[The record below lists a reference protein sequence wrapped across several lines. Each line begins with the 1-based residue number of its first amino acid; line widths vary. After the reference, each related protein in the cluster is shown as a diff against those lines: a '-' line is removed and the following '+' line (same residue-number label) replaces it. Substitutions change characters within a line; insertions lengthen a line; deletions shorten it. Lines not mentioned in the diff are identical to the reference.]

1 MGCKKMRLGMSIRGL
16 GYHPAAW
23 RHPDVPADG
32 TLLVEHYV
40 RSARAAERGKID
52 LVFFADG
59 IGIRERDLP
68 RGSLARSGYEIVEME
83 PMTLLPALAMA
94 TERIGLV
101 ATASTTY
108 NEPYHIARKFATL
121 DLISKGRAGW
131 NVVTSWSE
139 AEARNFNRDRHLD
152 YETRYERAQEF
163 LEVVRGLWDS
173 WEPGAF
179 LFDKDAGRFFD
190 EAKVHPLDHVGPHFK
205 VRGPL
210 NVARMPQGHPVVFQ
224 AGASEQG
231 REIAAATADV
241 VYAVPDALDKARAYY
256 ADVKGRMDRY
266 GRDRDDLKIM
276 PALRPVVGRTREEA
290 RAKFE
295 QLQSLLDPLVGL
307 ARLHG
312 TFGDLSGH
320 PLDGPVPLEALGP
333 MELRSIGEA
342 RLARVREENL
352 TIRELYL
359 RVAGMGGFC
368 LVGTASD
375 IADVM
380 EQWIDEEGG
389 DGFNITPTHLPAG
402 CEDFVDLVVPELQR
416 RGRFRTDY
424 EGATLRENL
433 GLKPVVNRYS
443 RPRREA
449 DQGAGTQEERVAA
462 RRAAAGKDAGVAET
476 RR

>member
-1 MGCKKMRLGMSIRGL
+1 MVRKTMMHLGMSIRGL

-23 RHPDVPADG
+23 RHPEVPADG
-32 TLLVEHYV
+32 TLRIEHYV
-40 RSARAAERGKID
+40 RSAQAAERGKID
-52 LVFFADG
+52 LLFFADG

-83 PMTLLPALAMA
+83 PMTLLPALAMV
-94 TERIGLV
+94 TSRIGLV
-101 ATASTTY
+101 TTASTTY

-139 AEARNFNRDRHLD
+139 AEARNFNRDQHLD
-152 YETRYERAQEF
+152 YATRYDRAAEF

-173 WEPGAF
+173 WEPDAF
-179 LFDKDAGRFFD
+179 LFDKAGGRFFD
-190 EAKVHPLDHVGPHFK
+190 EDKVHALDHVGQHFR

-210 NVARMPQGHPVVFQ
+210 NVAGMPQGHPVIFQ

-241 VYAVPDALDKARAYY
+241 VYAVPDSLEKAKAYH
-256 ADVKGRMDRY
+256 ADVKGRMARH

-276 PALRPVVGRTREEA
+276 PALRPVVGRTRAEA
-290 RAKFE
+290 QAKFD
-295 QLQSLLDPLVGL
+295 QLQALLDPLVGL

-312 TFGDLSGH
+312 TFGDLSGY
-320 PLDGPVPLEALGP
+320 PLDRPVPLDALGP
-333 MELRSIGEA
+333 MEVRSIGEA
-342 RLARVREENL
+342 RLAQVRAENP

-359 RVAGMGGFC
+359 QVAGKGAFC
-368 LVGTASD
+368 LIGTAAD

-380 EQWIDEEGG
+380 EQWIDEEGC

-402 CEDFVDLVVPELQR
+402 CEDFVELVVPELQR
-416 RGRFRTDY
+416 RGRFRTEY
-424 EGATLRENL
+424 EGTTLRENL
-433 GLKPVVNRYS
+433 GLKPAI
-443 RPRREA
+443 RRH
-449 DQGAGTQEERVAA
+449 AGG
-462 RRAAAGKDAGVAET
+462 RRAPG
-476 RR
+476 